1 MFTTSSYLSVSC
13 VNRKLMVILEDA
25 KKASRLSEI
34 KYLNDFNSIY
44 DIMLRDSDFDVDR
57 ELVHSIDS
65 IINYLSLFFTLSN
78 YVYQIGEI
86 KLSDFNDAKKK
97 QYRSVDELLMGEYGM
112 PSVMQ
117 IDRMLHSNKR
127 KAAIEWIERS
137 RGILIEIIKNVRGLH
152 GERLT
157 VRVINGSQDSIAMD
171 AENTKSTT
179 MDGERDWNFN
189 ELVEKINSIRESYD
203 LAMR

>member
-1 MFTTSSYLSVSC
+1 
-13 VNRKLMVILEDA
+13 MVILEDA